1 MSLTSQSRIEEEKGI
16 LEDENDFGAELG
28 QINGWDFDIT
38 KLWERRDE
46 VFEFDCL
53 PEHCTILNIQF
64 SMLNSFIL
72 TSKLCLIPAD
82 GRVFSSGG
90 FTECLGWKYSEE

>member
-28 QINGWDFDIT
+28 QLNGRDFDIT
-38 KLWERRDE
+38 KLRERRDE
-46 VFEFDCL
+46 VFEFDSL

-64 SMLNSFIL
+64 TMLNSFIL
-72 TSKLCLIPAD
+72 TSKPIII
-82 GRVFSSGG
+82 FS
-90 FTECLGWKYSEE
+90 